1 MSSFVKDIVLGFIMG
16 IANLLPG
23 ISGGTIMFISGRYE
37 SIIDAIW
44 DLIRLR
50 VKRSDFW
57 FFARIILGVVIA
69 FLGLSKLID
78 YLFHHFPTQTI
89 SFFVG
94 LIIGGLLHMYGEI
107 KFNFKASLSIAA
119 GAGVMVLVMLSS
131 GGNLSPN
138 YFNLFIGGVVAGAT
152 MVLPGISGSSM
163 LVLLGLYD
171 DAIHA
176 VSNMEVLRLIFLGV
190 GAAIGIALIS
200 YLMSFLM
207 KKFKNET
214 ISFLYGLTVVGLIFI
229 VKDGVSISFVLIGL
243 GSYFGLS
250 KIIS

>member
-1 MSSFVKDIVLGFIMG
+1 VKDVVLGFIMG

-37 SIIDAIW
+37 SIIDAVW

-50 VKRSDFW
+50 IKKQDFW
-57 FFARIILGVVIA
+57 FLAKILSGIVVA

-78 YLFHHFPTQTI
+78 YLFHRFPTQTV

-94 LIIGGLLHMYGEI
+94 LIIGGLLYMYGEI
-107 KFNFKASLSIAA
+107 KFNFKASLSMAA
-119 GAGVMVLVMLSS
+119 GAAIMTLIMLSS
-131 GGNLSPN
+131 GGTLLPN
-138 YFNLFIGGVVAGAT
+138 YFNLFIGGIVAGAT

-176 VSNMEVLRLIFLGV
+176 VSNMEILKLIFLGV
-190 GAAIGIALIS
+190 GAAVGISLIT

-229 VKDGVSISFVLIGL
+229 IKDGVSVPFILFGL
-243 GSYFGLS
+243 GSYFALS
-250 KIIS
+250 KVIS

>member
-1 MSSFVKDIVLGFIMG
+1 MKDVILGFVMG

-37 SIIDAIW
+37 NIIDAVW
-44 DLIRLR
+44 DLIKLR
-50 VKRSDFW
+50 IKREDFW
-57 FFARIILGVVIA
+57 FLARIILGVVIA

-78 YLFHHFPTQTI
+78 YLFHHFPTQTV

-94 LIIGGLLHMYGEI
+94 LIIGGLFYMYGEI
-107 KFNFKASLSIAA
+107 RFNFKASLSMAA

-131 GGNLSPN
+131 GGNLSAN
-138 YFNLFIGGVVAGAT
+138 YFNLFIGGIVAGAT
-152 MVLPGISGSSM
+152 MILPGISGSSM

-176 VSNMEVLRLIFLGV
+176 VSNMEVLKLIFLGA
-190 GAAIGIALIS
+190 GAAVGIGLIT

-229 VKDGVSISFVLIGL
+229 VKDGASISFILFGL
-243 GSYFGLS
+243 GSYFALS